1 MKNGI
6 DIEVVVKCGN
16 WVDIL
21 PEAEDLCQRAAQSA
35 FDGHDD
41 NLEMGIVLADDD
53 FLQTLN
59 LAFRNQNKPT
69 NVLSFPAAEED
80 YPESECRPL
89 GDIVI
94 AYETTA
100 GEAESD
106 GKSLADH
113 LSHLVVHGVLHLL
126 GDDHE
131 NDAEA
136 KEMEARETEI
146 LASLGVANPY
156 AHEIKE

>member
-16 WVDIL
+16 WTEIL
-21 PEAEDLCQRAAQSA
+21 PDAEEMCQRAAQTA
-35 FDGHDD
+35 FDGRDD

-53 FLQTLN
+53 FVQTLN
-59 LAFRNQNKPT
+59 LAFRNQDKPT
-69 NVLSFPAAEED
+69 NVLSFPAEEED

-94 AYETTA
+94 AYETTV
-100 GEAESD
+100 GEADAE

-113 LSHLVVHGVLHLL
+113 VSHLVVHGVLHLL
-126 GDDHE
+126 GADHE

-136 KEMEARETEI
+136 KEMEAREIEL

-156 AHEIKE
+156 EHEIKG